1 MLSCLPVLKRS
12 VQEPGVVVH
21 SCNPM
26 TWESVKFKL
35 GLCKDSALAT
45 PLPVL
50 IPPS

>member
-26 TWESVKFKL
+26 TWETAGILLSLSLVCVKTL
-35 GLCKDSALAT
+35 L
-45 PLPVL
+45 
-50 IPPS
+50 